1 MKNVYLLG
9 ICRTGVG
16 SFGGSL
22 KDIKAADLGALVIKE
37 ALNRAGVKAE
47 EVDEVFMGNV
57 LQAAQG
63 QNVARQCSL
72 KAGLPIEVPATT
84 LNKVCGS
91 GLHAVTIA
99 YRTIL
104 AGEAECIV
112 AGGTESMSNAPF
124 AVNGMRFGIKM
135 GDAERMGKNNFDDVM
150 IKDGL
155 WDAFNNYHM
164 GITAENVA
172 EKYGITR
179 QMQDE
184 FAVRSQERATKAREE
199 GKFKDEIVPV
209 SIPQRK
215 GDPIVFDQD
224 EYIKAGTTIEKVSKL
239 KPSFKKDGTVTA
251 ANASGINDGAAAMI
265 VASEE
270 FVKAHNLKPMARII
284 STGSKG
290 VDPSVMGLGPIPSVK
305 DALKKA
311 NMQVSDID
319 LIEAN
324 EAFASQAIEV
334 CKELEFSADKTNVN
348 GGAIAI
354 GHPIGASGARILTTL
369 VYEMK
374 KRNSKYGIATLC
386 IGGGMG
392 EAVIVENLQ

>member
-9 ICRTGVG
+9 LCRTAVG

-22 KDIKAADLGALVIKE
+22 KSIKSADLGAHVIKE
-37 ALNRAGVKAE
+37 ALKRSGVKAE

-57 LQAAQG
+57 LQAGQG

-72 KAGLPIEVPATT
+72 KAGIPIEIPTTT

-91 GLHAVTIA
+91 GLHAVTMA

-104 AGEAECIV
+104 AGEGDCII
-112 AGGTESMSNAPF
+112 AGGAESMSNAPY
-124 AVNGMRFGIKM
+124 AVNGARFGVKM
-135 GDAERMGKNNFDDVM
+135 GNQTMVDCM
-150 IKDGL
+150 ISDGL

-172 EKYGITR
+172 EQHAITR
-179 QMQDE
+179 EMQDE
-184 FAVRSQERATKAREE
+184 FSVRSQERAAKAIEA
-199 GKFKDEIVPV
+199 GKFKEEIVPV
-209 SIPQRK
+209 EIPQRK
-215 GDPIVFDQD
+215 GDPIVFDTD
-224 EYIKAGTTIEKVSKL
+224 EYVKAGTTIEKL
-239 KPSFKKDGTVTA
+239 ARLRPAFKKDGTVTA
-251 ANASGINDGAAAMI
+251 GNASGLNDGACAMI

-270 FVKAHNLKPMARII
+270 FVKAHNLKPMAKIVA
-284 STGSKG
+284 TGSKG

-305 DALKKA
+305 EVLKKA
-311 NMQVSDID
+311 NMTID
-319 LIEAN
+319 QIGLIEAN
-324 EAFASQAIEV
+324 EAFAAQSIEV
-334 CKELEFSADKTNVN
+334 CKELNFPAEKTNVN

-374 KRNSKYGIATLC
+374 KRNETYGIATLC

-392 EAVIVENLQ
+392 EAIIVENVEEVK